1 VRIVGVS
8 PRAYET
14 LPTTMQGVSQEGSPG
29 ASGYLSRMRTRLG
42 AQLSARARLVVV
54 CVLGVLGAHFVRGDL
69 LASGYIPLDEALSP
83 HRLRADNRQAAA
95 LTVQRRGKDPQ
106 PVVFRAFDTPD
117 LGDVWLGK
125 AVLSPDGRIAALSGL
140 HNLTR
145 TSSADETTPLVM
157 GRFAIFA
164 RAIEGQVVG
173 LELLDLSGEAPTGQ
187 GILARLQRGITNLQQ
202 TGRWSGIGRRSY
214 ALRSPAKRITT
225 RAEHGRFLIAL
236 DDERVVID
244 PAIER
249 PREGADLFEV
259 RTHATVVTELV
270 PWVVD
275 TIRAIPWI
283 GAEPIAWL
291 ENKVFA
297 LRDQAKQAYH
307 SVRAVDDEAEVAQE
321 LGAAATD
328 VKAQEKVDRLAVP
341 NPESGWPPAAIE
353 PMTTPEVVG
362 EGKWRAI
369 VDDPHARELP
379 SGAPVFFQTFL
390 RPDPQRTFAR
400 VYLTIW
406 DPRLVQLS
414 MVAGTEEPVS
424 ATGETGAGII
434 PRDRKTMGRLVG
446 AFNGGFQAVHGEFGM
461 MADRRVYLPPKPWAA
476 TVAVFEDG
484 RVGMGSWPGP
494 EDRKA
499 GYDEARAVAELPA
512 DLVSFRQNLTSLVE
526 DGRFNPWGRWWW
538 GAAPQQKSEQTLTQR
553 SALCVT
559 REGLMLYAWG
569 DSLSPDA
576 LGQAL
581 VSARCVRAMHLDMNS
596 GHSGMEFYNVLAPQ
610 EERLALGPREKHRFE
625 GTITGLPGLTVRT
638 RKAVTS
644 MGLALPRY
652 INPDP
657 RDYFYLTLKAGI
669 ETSPTPKTAPPWS
682 SADLPHAGWP
692 PALARATTAKSR
704 VIRIDPARAIPRTEP
719 STGAEVLLGELRG
732 RPHTPVIDDQALFVT
747 PAMVGVSYSIGV
759 PPPSAKVLLRG
770 PLLSP
775 KLEVDSALGVDGEGL
790 LVYAETDDKTP
801 GALIALM
808 QSVGVT
814 QAIGLDHLR
823 LGLQYKEGLL
833 DALSTTRLREGT
845 TALRFVA
852 SSSPAVEVLFADNK
866 PMPYGRWA
874 QLQDQRVRYFRTE
887 TPSTRAPAGALVD
900 AP

>member
-1 VRIVGVS
+1 MPS
-8 PRAYET
+8 
-14 LPTTMQGVSQEGSPG
+14 VSQEGSRG
-29 ASGYLSRMRTRLG
+29 ATSTPSRVRARLG
-42 AQLSARARLVVV
+42 EQLSARARLVAV
-54 CVLGVLGAHFVRGDL
+54 CVLGVLGVHLLRGDL
-69 LASGYIPLDEALSP
+69 LASGYVPLDEALSR
-83 HRLRADNRQAAA
+83 HHLRADSNQAAS
-95 LTVQRRGKDPQ
+95 LTIQRRGRSPQ

-117 LGDVWLGK
+117 LGDVWLGE
-125 AVLSPDGRIAALSGL
+125 AVLSADGRIAALSDL

-157 GRFAIFA
+157 GRFALFS
-164 RAIEGQVVG
+164 RAIEREVVG

-187 GILARLQRGITNLQQ
+187 GILARVQRGITNLQQ
-202 TGRWSGIGRRSY
+202 TGRWSGVGRRSY
-214 ALRSPAKRITT
+214 ALRTPAKRITT
-225 RAEHGRFLIAL
+225 RAEGGRFVITL
-236 DDERVVID
+236 DGERVVID

-249 PREGADLFEV
+249 PREGGDLFDV

-275 TIRAIPWI
+275 TVRAIPWI

-297 LRDQAKQAYH
+297 LRDKAKQAYH
-307 SVRAVDDEAEVAQE
+307 SVRSVDEEAEVAQE

-328 VKAQEKVDRLAVP
+328 DKAQEKVDRLAVP
-341 NPESGWPPAAIE
+341 NPESGWPPAAID

-379 SGAPVFFQTFL
+379 SGAPVFYQTFL

-434 PRDRKTMGRLVG
+434 PRDRKTMGRLVA

-476 TVAVFEDG
+476 TVAVFDDG

-494 EDRKA
+494 QDRKA

-526 DGRFNPWGRWWW
+526 EGRFNPWGRWWW

-553 SALCVT
+553 SAICIT

-569 DSLSPDA
+569 DSLSPEA

-610 EERLALGPREKHRFE
+610 EERMPLGAREKHRFE
-625 GTITGLPGLTVRT
+625 GAITGLPGLTVRT

-644 MGLALPRY
+644 MGLQLPRY
-652 INPDP
+652 IHPDP
-657 RDYFYLTLKAGI
+657 RDYFYLTLKPGI
-669 ETSPTPKTAPPWS
+669 ETAPTPKGAPALS

-692 PALARATTAKSR
+692 PALARATTPKSR
-704 VIRIDPARAIPRTEP
+704 VIRIDPARAIPRAEA

-732 RPHTPVIDDQALFVT
+732 KPLTPVIDDQALFVI
-747 PAMVGVSYSIGV
+747 PAVIGVSYSIGV
-759 PPPSAKVLLRG
+759 PPPEAKVLLRG
-770 PLLSP
+770 PLLQP
-775 KLEVDSALGVDGEGL
+775 KVQADAALGVDAEGL
-790 LVYAETDDKTP
+790 LVYAETDDKAE
-801 GALIALM
+801 GALMALLR
-808 QSVGVT
+808 SVGVE
-814 QAIGLDHLR
+814 QAIALDHVR
-823 LGLQYKEGLL
+823 LGLQYREGLL
-833 DALSTTRLREGT
+833 DAQGTTRMREGT

-852 SSSPAVEVLFADNK
+852 SSAPAVEVLFPDNK
-866 PMPYGRWA
+866 PMPYSRWA

-887 TPSTRAPAGALVD
+887 APSTKAPPGALSD
-900 AP
+900 KP